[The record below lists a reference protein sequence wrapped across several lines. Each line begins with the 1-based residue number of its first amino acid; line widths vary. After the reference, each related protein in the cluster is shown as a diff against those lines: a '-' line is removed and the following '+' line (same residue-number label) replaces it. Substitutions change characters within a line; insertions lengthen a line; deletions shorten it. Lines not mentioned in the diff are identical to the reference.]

1 MDDETR
7 AAIRRLEARIA
18 ELESARGSS
27 VAPVIS
33 STVSDHERRIKALEN
48 QGRG

>member
-18 ELESARGSS
+18 ELESSRGSS
-27 VAPVIS
+27 GTAGLS